1 LIKNGGVTH
10 NFESMPPKIILTQI
24 SEQKILRNEMI
35 HSALSDFGF
44 NDANLGMHSFRSGGA
59 TAAAQNDTPD
69 RLFKI
74 HCRWKSI

>member
-1 LIKNGGVTH
+1 
-10 NFESMPPKIILTQI
+10 
-24 SEQKILRNEMI
+24 MI

-59 TAAAQNDTPD
+59 TAAAQNDTRD

-74 HCRWKSI
+74 HCRWKSHQAKDGYVL